1 MTAERETLET
11 RPYDTAERLRTQEDV
26 ALYIEAVLEESDPA
40 LLAHA
45 LGVVARVRGMAQ
57 IARETGRSR
66 ESLYRSLS
74 DKGDPQLSTLMG
86 VLRAVGLQLSVRPA
100 KA

>member
-1 MTAERETLET
+1 MTLENQPLET
-11 RPYDTAERLRTQEDV
+11 RPYDTAEHLNTEEDV
-26 ALYIEAVLEESDPA
+26 VLYIEAILEENDPA
-40 LLAHA
+40 LFAHA
-45 LGVVARVRGMAQ
+45 LGIVARARGMAQ
-57 IARETGRSR
+57 TAHETGRSR

-86 VLRAVGLQLSVRPA
+86 VLRALGLRLGVRPA